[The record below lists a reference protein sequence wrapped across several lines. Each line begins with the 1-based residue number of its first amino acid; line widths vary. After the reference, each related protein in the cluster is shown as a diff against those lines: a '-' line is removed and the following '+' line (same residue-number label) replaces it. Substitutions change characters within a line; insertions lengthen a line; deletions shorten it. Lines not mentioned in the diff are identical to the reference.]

1 VPAAPLLA
9 ATPPGLAAVHDAR
22 RPQPRK
28 APPAADVRCGIP
40 LAHARRVARRC
51 RRQALPILCALVA
64 LPGAARA
71 AGRTPCPASA
81 LRFLADPGTTSLLA
95 ATRTSTRDALVL
107 DGTAVTVQSS
117 TGDCGPA
124 QAKLRRAKGV
134 VLIHVRW
141 GTCPGVTGPVR
152 LTARIVNGC
161 TLLKGTLRVG
171 RQRPRRF
178 RAARSTCGDRYV
190 DAAAGE
196 QCEPPSTAICDAFC
210 HLIGSPDV
218 RQCPPSQVSC
228 SGLCVDPRSD
238 AANCGACGRACPGA
252 PNAAPRCVAG
262 ACQVACRRGFADCD
276 GNPANGCETDLTSDV
291 AHCGTCDSACPAFPN
306 ASPACSGG
314 RCTSTCAPGFGDCDG
329 NPANGC
335 ETDLTSDAAHCGKC
349 TLACLGTSTTT
360 ATCQGGTCQYACTNP
375 GPGQVI
381 CGKSCVDPSTDKRN
395 CGGCGN
401 LCPSNEVCVD
411 GTCTCPSPEQLCAR
425 TCTDLTSDP
434 TNCGQCGR
442 ACPQRADSCVNGTCV
457 CLAPNKV
464 CSGVCTDLQTDTKNC
479 GRCGTVCA
487 PGFQCTLGK
496 CVCPQGQDVCSG
508 RCVDTNTDAKN
519 CGHCGTI
526 CAPGFTC
533 SAGHCICAQG
543 LDVCDGRCTN
553 LDTDRNNCGRCGTKC
568 AALEVC
574 QGGACTCPSAYEVCR
589 GVCVNPQS
597 DPANCGGCNRV
608 CPAGKTCVQGHCQ

>member
-1 VPAAPLLA
+1 VTRRSRRHALA
-9 ATPPGLAAVHDAR
+9 L
-22 RPQPRK
+22 
-28 APPAADVRCGIP
+28 
-40 LAHARRVARRC
+40 
-51 RRQALPILCALVA
+51 LCALAA
-64 LPGAARA
+64 LPRVGRA
-71 AGRTPCPASA
+71 AGRAPCPASA

-95 ATRTSTRDALVL
+95 ATRTSTRDALVI
-107 DGTAVTVQSS
+107 DGPAVTVESS

-134 VLIHVRW
+134 VLIHARW
-141 GTCPGVTGPVR
+141 ASCPDVTGPVR

-161 TLLKGTLRVG
+161 TLLKGMLRVG
-171 RQRPRRF
+171 QHRPRRV
-178 RAARSTCGDRYV
+178 RATRSTCGDRYV

-218 RQCPPSQVSC
+218 RQCPPGQVSC
-228 SGLCVDPRSD
+228 SGLCVDLRSD

-262 ACQVACRRGFADCD
+262 VCQVACRPGFGDCD
-276 GNPANGCETDLTSDV
+276 GNPANGCETDLTSDA

-306 ASPACSGG
+306 ATPACSGG

-335 ETDLTSDAAHCGKC
+335 ETDLTSDVAHCGKC
-349 TLACLGTSTTT
+349 TLACIGSVTTT

-381 CGKSCVDPSTDKRN
+381 CGKSCVDTNTDARN
-395 CGGCGN
+395 CGGCRNPCPPGQVCTNGTCACGGN
-401 LCPSNEVCVD
+401 L
-411 GTCTCPSPEQLCAR
+411 TLCSSR
-425 TCTDLTSDP
+425 CTDLATDP
-434 TNCGQCGR
+434 ANCSQCGH
-442 ACPQRADSCVNGTCV
+442 ACPPGDSCDNGYCA
-457 CLAPNKV
+457 CDAPKKV
-464 CSGVCTDLQTDTKNC
+464 CSGVCSDLTRDVNNC
-479 GRCGTVCA
+479 GKCGFVCP
-487 PGFQCTLGK
+487 PGDSCVLGK
-496 CVCPQGQDVCSG
+496 CVCPQPKVLCSG
-508 RCVDTNTDAKN
+508 RCVDTNTDATN

-533 SAGHCICAQG
+533 SAGRCICAEG
-543 LDVCDGRCTN
+543 RDVCDGRCTN

-568 AALEVC
+568 AALEIC
-574 QGGACTCPSAYEVCR
+574 ERGACTCPSTYQVCR

-597 DPANCGGCNRV
+597 DPANCGGCGRV
-608 CPAGKTCVQGHCQ
+608 CAAGTSCVQGHCR